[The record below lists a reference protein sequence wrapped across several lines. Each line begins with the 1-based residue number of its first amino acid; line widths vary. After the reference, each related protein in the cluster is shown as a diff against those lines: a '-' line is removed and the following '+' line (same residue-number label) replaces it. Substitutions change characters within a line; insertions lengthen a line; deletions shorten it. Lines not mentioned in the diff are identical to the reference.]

1 MIVLNGHW
9 LVKVIL
15 THRPANRTAAGL
27 VADRYNCD
35 NRPSGSLASLI
46 WGFILHP
53 VSHQHHTTYVH
64 DDTACEE
71 CDLLIPATPLAVG
84 EASHCPRC
92 GHTLSQHLPQQE
104 LRPISYGFAA
114 LIMFVLSNSFT
125 FMSFSA
131 KGIGQEMTF
140 LQCISTLV
148 DEGYLFLSAVL
159 SITLIGLPL
168 VYIGSIM
175 LVLWRLDKNLH
186 SHALRSLGRLLCRI
200 KPWLMVDVFLVGVLI
215 SLVKLMGMADIQ
227 MGLSFWAF
235 VGYTILLIKTISSLD
250 RMWLWQRLFGPT
262 EQRELDPEAGA
273 IASGLVGCHICGAL
287 SEAGSHSCQRCGG
300 KLHARKPGGLN
311 RTWALL
317 ITSAILYIP
326 ANVYPIMDTVFLG
339 DDSPSTILGGVVL
352 LWAMGSYPIAAVIFF
367 ASVVVPLVKILALFW
382 LCYMVQSGHAESP
395 LGKLK
400 LYRMTEFV
408 GRWSMIDVFVVAILA
423 GLIRLDNLMTI
434 YPGPAAVAFAG
445 VVLITMV
452 AAMSFD
458 SRLIW
463 DLQQG
468 ERERE

>member
-1 MIVLNGHW
+1 M
-9 LVKVIL
+9 
-15 THRPANRTAAGL
+15 
-27 VADRYNCD
+27 
-35 NRPSGSLASLI
+35 
-46 WGFILHP
+46 HP
-53 VSHQHHTTYVH
+53 VSNQHLPTYTH
-64 DDTACEE
+64 DATACEE
-71 CDLLIPATPLAVG
+71 CDLLVPATALAVG
-84 EASHCPRC
+84 ETSSCPRC
-92 GHTLSQHLPQQE
+92 GHTLSRHLPEQE
-104 LRPISYGFAA
+104 RRPIAYGFAA
-114 LIMFVLSNSFT
+114 IIMFVLSNAFT

-131 KGIGQEMTF
+131 KGVGQEMTF
-140 LQCISTLV
+140 LQCITTLV
-148 DEGYLFLSAVL
+148 DQGYLFLGAVL
-159 SITLIGLPL
+159 SLTLIGLPL

-175 LVLWRLDKNLH
+175 LVLWRVDKDLH
-186 SHALRSLGRLLCRI
+186 SNALRSLGRLLCRI
-200 KPWLMVDVFLVGVLI
+200 KPWLMVDVFLIGVLI
-215 SLVKLMGMADIQ
+215 SLVKLMGMADIK

-235 VGYTILLIKTISSLD
+235 VGYTVLLIKMISSLD

-262 EQRELDPEAGA
+262 EARELDADADAEAA
-273 IASGLVGCHICGAL
+273 AMASGLVGCHICGAL
-287 SEAGSHSCQRCGG
+287 SEAGEHSCPRCGG
-300 KLHARKPGGLN
+300 KLHSRKPGGLN

-317 ITSAILYIP
+317 FTSVILYVP
-326 ANVYPIMDTVFLG
+326 ANLYPIMDTVFLG

-352 LWAMGSYPIAAVIFF
+352 LWAMGSYPIAAVIFI
-367 ASVVVPLVKILALFW
+367 ASVVVPLVKILALLW
-382 LCYMVQSGHAESP
+382 LCYMVQRGHGASP

>member
-1 MIVLNGHW
+1 M
-9 LVKVIL
+9 
-15 THRPANRTAAGL
+15 
-27 VADRYNCD
+27 
-35 NRPSGSLASLI
+35 
-46 WGFILHP
+46 HP
-53 VSHQHHTTYVH
+53 VSHQHQPTYTH
-64 DDTACEE
+64 DATACEE
-71 CDLLIPATPLAVG
+71 CDLLVPATTLAVG
-84 EASHCPRC
+84 EASSCPRC
-92 GHTLSQHLPQQE
+92 GHTLSRHLPEQE
-104 LRPISYGFAA
+104 RRPIAYGFAA
-114 LIMFVLSNSFT
+114 IIMFVLSNSFT

-131 KGIGQEMTF
+131 KGVGQEMTF
-140 LQCISTLV
+140 LQCITTLV
-148 DEGYLFLSAVL
+148 DQGYLFLGAVL
-159 SITLIGLPL
+159 SLTLIGLPL

-175 LVLWRLDKNLH
+175 LVLWRVDKDLH
-186 SHALRSLGRLLCRI
+186 SNSLRSLGRLLCRI
-200 KPWLMVDVFLVGVLI
+200 KPWLMVDVFLIGVLI
-215 SLVKLMGMADIQ
+215 SLVKLMGMADIK

-235 VGYTILLIKTISSLD
+235 VGYTVLLIKMISSLD
-250 RMWLWQRLFGPT
+250 RMWLWQRLFGPS
-262 EQRELDPEAGA
+262 ELHGLTVEDDEASA
-273 IASGLVGCHICGAL
+273 MTSGLVGCHICGAL
-287 SEAGSHSCQRCGG
+287 SEAGADSCKRCGDH
-300 KLHARKPGGLN
+300 LHSRKPGGLN

-317 ITSAILYIP
+317 FTSVILYIP
-326 ANVYPIMDTVFLG
+326 ANLYPIMDTVFLG

-367 ASVVVPLVKILALFW
+367 ASVVVPLVKILALLW
-382 LCYMVQSGHAESP
+382 LCYMVQRGQGASP

>member
-1 MIVLNGHW
+1 MLNGHW

-175 LVLWRLDKNLH
+175 LVLWRLDKDLH

-273 IASGLVGCHICGAL
+273 MASGLVSCHICGAL

>member
-1 MIVLNGHW
+1 M
-9 LVKVIL
+9 
-15 THRPANRTAAGL
+15 
-27 VADRYNCD
+27 
-35 NRPSGSLASLI
+35 
-46 WGFILHP
+46 HP
-53 VSHQHHTTYVH
+53 VSNQHLSTYTH
-64 DDTACEE
+64 DATACEE
-71 CDLLIPATPLAVG
+71 CDLLVPATALAVG
-84 EASHCPRC
+84 ETSSCPRC
-92 GHTLSQHLPQQE
+92 GHTLSRHLPDQE
-104 LRPISYGFAA
+104 RRPIAYGFAA
-114 LIMFVLSNSFT
+114 IIMFVLSNSFT

-140 LQCISTLV
+140 LQCITTLV
-148 DEGYLFLSAVL
+148 DQGYLFLGAVL
-159 SITLIGLPL
+159 SLTLIGLPL
-168 VYIGSIM
+168 VYVGSIM
-175 LVLWRLDKNLH
+175 LVLWRVDKDLH
-186 SHALRSLGRLLCRI
+186 SNALRSLGRLLCRI
-200 KPWLMVDVFLVGVLI
+200 KPWLMVDVFLIGVLI
-215 SLVKLMGMADIQ
+215 SLVKLMGMADIK

-235 VGYTILLIKTISSLD
+235 VGYTVLLIKTISSLD

-262 EQRELDPEAGA
+262 GARELDADA
-273 IASGLVGCHICGAL
+273 TAMASGLVGCHICGAL
-287 SEAGSHSCQRCGG
+287 SEVGEHSCPRCGG
-300 KLHARKPGGLN
+300 KLHSRKPGGLS

-317 ITSAILYIP
+317 LTSVILYVP
-326 ANVYPIMDTVFLG
+326 ANLYPIMDTVFLG

-352 LWAMGSYPIAAVIFF
+352 LWALGSYPIAAVIFI
-367 ASVVVPLVKILALFW
+367 ASVVVPLVKIMALLW
-382 LCYMVQSGHAESP
+382 LCYMVQRGHGASP

>member
-1 MIVLNGHW
+1 MGTGLSKSFSLPPAIAPSEGW
-9 LVKVIL
+9 SL
-15 THRPANRTAAGL
+15 TSTTAIIA
-27 VADRYNCD
+27 C
-35 NRPSGSLASLI
+35 SGSTTGLI

-53 VSHQHHTTYVH
+53 ASHQHHTTYVH
-64 DDTACEE
+64 DATACEE
-71 CDLLIPATPLAVG
+71 CDLLIPATPLEVG
-84 EASHCPRC
+84 QASCCPRC
-92 GHTLSQHLPQQE
+92 GHTLSRHLPQQE
-104 LRPISYGFAA
+104 LRPIAYGFAA
-114 LIMFVLSNSFT
+114 LIMFLLANAFT

-140 LQCISTLV
+140 LQSITTLV
-148 DEGYLFLSAVL
+148 DEGYLFLGAVL
-159 SITLIGLPL
+159 SLTLIGLPL
-168 VYIGSIM
+168 VYMGSIM
-175 LVLWRLDKNLH
+175 LVLWRVDKDLH
-186 SHALRSLGRLLCRI
+186 SNALRSLGRLLCRI

-215 SLVKLMGMADIQ
+215 SLVKLMGMADIK

-235 VGYTILLIKTISSLD
+235 VGYTVLLIKMISSLD
-250 RMWLWQRLFGPT
+250 QMWLWQRLFGPT
-262 EQRELDPEAGA
+262 EAREIDPEAGA
-273 IASGLVGCHICGAL
+273 LESGLVGCHICGAL
-287 SEAGSHSCQRCGG
+287 SEVDSHSCSRCGG
-300 KLHARKPGGLN
+300 HLHARKPGGLN

-317 ITSAILYIP
+317 FTSAILYVP
-326 ANVYPIMDTVFLG
+326 ANLYPIMDTVFLG

-382 LCYMVQSGHAESP
+382 LCYMVQRGNVTSP

>member
-1 MIVLNGHW
+1 M
-9 LVKVIL
+9 
-15 THRPANRTAAGL
+15 
-27 VADRYNCD
+27 
-35 NRPSGSLASLI
+35 
-46 WGFILHP
+46 HP
-53 VSHQHHTTYVH
+53 VSSEQHTFYTH
-64 DDTACEE
+64 DATACEE
-71 CDLLIPATPLAVG
+71 CDLLIPATALAVG
-84 EASHCPRC
+84 QDSCCPRC
-92 GHTLSQHLPQQE
+92 GHTLSRHLAHPERQ
-104 LRPISYGFAA
+104 PIAYGIAA
-114 LIMFVLSNSFT
+114 LIMFVLANSFT
-125 FMSFSA
+125 FMSFST
-131 KGIGQEMTF
+131 KGVGQEMSF
-140 LQCISTLV
+140 IQCISTLV
-148 DEGYLFLSAVL
+148 DQGYLFLGALL
-159 SITLIGLPL
+159 SLTLIGLPL

-175 LVLWRLDKNLH
+175 LVLWRVDKELH

-215 SLVKLMGMADIQ
+215 SLVKLMSMADIK

-235 VGYTILLIKTISSLD
+235 VGYTLMLIKMMASLD

-262 EQRELDPEAGA
+262 PAREVTSD
-273 IASGLVGCHICGAL
+273 ASAMACGLVGCHVCGAL
-287 SEAGSHSCQRCGG
+287 SDAHEHLCSRCGSH
-300 KLHARKPGGLN
+300 LHSRKPGGLN

-317 ITSAILYIP
+317 LTASILYIP
-326 ANVYPIMDTVFLG
+326 ANLYPIMDTVFLG

-367 ASVVVPLVKILALFW
+367 ASVVVPLVKIMALFW
-382 LCYMVQSGHAESP
+382 LCYMVQRNHIDSP

-445 VVLITMV
+445 VVLITMI
-452 AAMSFD
+452 AAMTFD
-458 SRLIW
+458 PRLIW

>member
-1 MIVLNGHW
+1 MH
-9 LVKVIL
+9 
-15 THRPANRTAAGL
+15 PA
-27 VADRYNCD
+27 
-35 NRPSGSLASLI
+35 S
-46 WGFILHP
+46 HP
-53 VSHQHHTTYVH
+53 PRTYVH
-64 DDTACEE
+64 DATACEE
-71 CDLLIPATPLAVG
+71 CDLLIPATLLAVG
-84 EASHCPRC
+84 QASCCPRC
-92 GHTLSQHLPQQE
+92 GHTLSRYLPDQE
-104 LRPISYGFAA
+104 LRPIAYGFAA
-114 LIMFVLSNSFT
+114 LIMFVLANAFT
-125 FMSFSA
+125 FMSFSS

-140 LQCISTLV
+140 IQCISTLV
-148 DEGYLFLSAVL
+148 DEGYLFLGAVL
-159 SITLIGLPL
+159 SLTLIGLPL
-168 VYIGSIM
+168 IYIGSIM
-175 LVLWRLDKNLH
+175 LVLWRVDKDLH
-186 SHALRSLGRLLCRI
+186 SKALRSLGRLLCQI

-215 SLVKLMGMADIQ
+215 SLVKLMGMADIK

-235 VGYTILLIKTISSLD
+235 VGYTVLLVKMISSLD
-250 RMWLWQRLFGPT
+250 TMWLWQRLLGPT
-262 EQRELDPEAGA
+262 DACGVDETTDASAME
-273 IASGLVGCHICGAL
+273 SGLTGCHICGAL
-287 SEAGSHSCQRCGG
+287 SKAGSHRCSRCGG
-300 KLHARKPGGLN
+300 HLHDRKPGGLN

-317 ITSAILYIP
+317 ITSSILYIP
-326 ANVYPIMDTVFLG
+326 ANIYPIMDTVFLG
-339 DDSPSTILGGVVL
+339 DDTPSTILGGVVL

-382 LCYMVQSGHAESP
+382 LCYAVQNGHAASP
-395 LGKLK
+395 LRKLK

>member
-1 MIVLNGHW
+1 M
-9 LVKVIL
+9 
-15 THRPANRTAAGL
+15 
-27 VADRYNCD
+27 
-35 NRPSGSLASLI
+35 
-46 WGFILHP
+46 HP
-53 VSHQHHTTYVH
+53 VSHQHQHQHQPTYTH
-64 DDTACEE
+64 DATACEE
-71 CDLLIPATPLAVG
+71 CDLLVPATTLAVG
-84 EASHCPRC
+84 EASSCPRC
-92 GHTLSQHLPQQE
+92 GHTLSRHLPEQE
-104 LRPISYGFAA
+104 RRPIAYGFAA
-114 LIMFVLSNSFT
+114 IIMFVLSNSFT

-131 KGIGQEMTF
+131 KGVGQEMTF
-140 LQCISTLV
+140 LQCITTLV
-148 DEGYLFLSAVL
+148 DQGYLFLGAVL
-159 SITLIGLPL
+159 SLTLIGLPL

-175 LVLWRLDKNLH
+175 LVLWRVDKDLH
-186 SHALRSLGRLLCRI
+186 SNALRSLGRLLCRI
-200 KPWLMVDVFLVGVLI
+200 KPWLMVDVFLIGVLI
-215 SLVKLMGMADIQ
+215 SLVKLMGMADIK

-235 VGYTILLIKTISSLD
+235 VGYTVLLIKMISSLD
-250 RMWLWQRLFGPT
+250 RMWLWQRLFGPS
-262 EQRELDPEAGA
+262 ELHGLTVEDDEASA
-273 IASGLVGCHICGAL
+273 MTSGLVGCHICGAL
-287 SEAGSHSCQRCGG
+287 SEAGADSCKRCGDH
-300 KLHARKPGGLN
+300 LHSRKPGGLN

-317 ITSAILYIP
+317 FTSVILYIP
-326 ANVYPIMDTVFLG
+326 ANLYPIMDTVFLG

-367 ASVVVPLVKILALFW
+367 ASVVVPLVKILALLW
-382 LCYMVQSGHAESP
+382 LCYMVQRGQGASP

>member
-1 MIVLNGHW
+1 M
-9 LVKVIL
+9 
-15 THRPANRTAAGL
+15 PAST
-27 VADRYNCD
+27 
-35 NRPSGSLASLI
+35 
-46 WGFILHP
+46 
-53 VSHQHHTTYVH
+53 
-64 DDTACEE
+64 
-71 CDLLIPATPLAVG
+71 LAVG
-84 EASHCPRC
+84 EASCCPRC
-92 GHTLSQHLPQQE
+92 GHTLSRHLPEQE
-104 LRPISYGFAA
+104 RRPIAYGFAA
-114 LIMFVLSNSFT
+114 IIMFVLSNAFT

-131 KGIGQEMTF
+131 KGVGQEMTF
-140 LQCISTLV
+140 LQCITTLV
-148 DEGYLFLSAVL
+148 DQGYLFLGAVL
-159 SITLIGLPL
+159 SLTLIGLPL

-175 LVLWRLDKNLH
+175 LVLWRVDKDLH
-186 SHALRSLGRLLCRI
+186 SKALRSLGRLLCRI
-200 KPWLMVDVFLVGVLI
+200 KPWLMVDVFLIGVLI
-215 SLVKLMGMADIQ
+215 SLVKLMGMADIK

-235 VGYTILLIKTISSLD
+235 VGYTLLLIKMISSLD
-250 RMWLWQRLFGPT
+250 RMWLWQRLFGPS
-262 EQRELDPEAGA
+262 ELHGVTVDDDEASA
-273 IASGLVGCHICGAL
+273 MSAGLVGCHICGAL
-287 SEAGSHSCQRCGG
+287 SEAGAHSCKRCGEH
-300 KLHARKPGGLN
+300 LHSRKPGGLN

-317 ITSAILYIP
+317 FTSIILYVP
-326 ANVYPIMDTVFLG
+326 ANLYPIMDTVFLG

-367 ASVVVPLVKILALFW
+367 ASVVVPLVKILALLW
-382 LCYMVQSGHAESP
+382 LCYMVQRGQGTSP

-445 VVLITMV
+445 VVLVTMV

>member
-1 MIVLNGHW
+1 
-9 LVKVIL
+9 
-15 THRPANRTAAGL
+15 
-27 VADRYNCD
+27 
-35 NRPSGSLASLI
+35 
-46 WGFILHP
+46 
-53 VSHQHHTTYVH
+53 
-64 DDTACEE
+64 
-71 CDLLIPATPLAVG
+71 
-84 EASHCPRC
+84 
-92 GHTLSQHLPQQE
+92 
-104 LRPISYGFAA
+104 
-114 LIMFVLSNSFT
+114 MFVLANAFT

-131 KGIGQEMTF
+131 KGVGQEMTF
-140 LQCISTLV
+140 LQSITTLV
-148 DEGYLFLSAVL
+148 DEGYLFLGAVL
-159 SITLIGLPL
+159 SLTLIGLPL
-168 VYIGSIM
+168 VYMGSIM
-175 LVLWRLDKNLH
+175 LVLWRIDKDLH
-186 SHALRSLGRLLCRI
+186 SNALRSLGRLLSRI

-215 SLVKLMGMADIQ
+215 SLVKLMGMADIK

-235 VGYTILLIKTISSLD
+235 VGYTLLLIKMISSLD
-250 RMWLWQRLFGPT
+250 QMWLWQRLFGPT
-262 EQRELDPEAGA
+262 EPREIDPDAGA
-273 IASGLVGCHICGAL
+273 GALESGLVGCHICGAL
-287 SEAGSHSCQRCGG
+287 SEASNHSCARCGG
-300 KLHARKPGGLN
+300 HLHARKPGGLN

-317 ITSAILYIP
+317 FTSAILYVP
-326 ANVYPIMDTVFLG
+326 ANLYPIMNTVFLG

-382 LCYMVQSGHAESP
+382 LCYMVQRGHATSP

>member
-1 MIVLNGHW
+1 M
-9 LVKVIL
+9 
-15 THRPANRTAAGL
+15 
-27 VADRYNCD
+27 
-35 NRPSGSLASLI
+35 
-46 WGFILHP
+46 
-53 VSHQHHTTYVH
+53 
-64 DDTACEE
+64 
-71 CDLLIPATPLAVG
+71 PATTLAVG
-84 EASHCPRC
+84 EASSCPRC
-92 GHTLSQHLPQQE
+92 GHTLSRHLPEQE
-104 LRPISYGFAA
+104 RRPIAYGFAA
-114 LIMFVLSNSFT
+114 IIMFVLSNSFT

-131 KGIGQEMTF
+131 KGVGQEMTF
-140 LQCISTLV
+140 LQCITTLV
-148 DEGYLFLSAVL
+148 DQGYLFLGAVL
-159 SITLIGLPL
+159 SLTLIGLPL

-175 LVLWRLDKNLH
+175 LVLWRVDKDLH
-186 SHALRSLGRLLCRI
+186 SNALRSLGRLLCRI
-200 KPWLMVDVFLVGVLI
+200 KPWLMVDVFLIGVLI
-215 SLVKLMGMADIQ
+215 SLVKLMGMADIK

-235 VGYTILLIKTISSLD
+235 VGYTVLLIKMISSLD
-250 RMWLWQRLFGPT
+250 RMWLWQRLFGPS
-262 EQRELDPEAGA
+262 ELHGLTVEDDEASA
-273 IASGLVGCHICGAL
+273 MTSGLVGCHICGAL
-287 SEAGSHSCQRCGG
+287 SEAGADSCKRCGDH
-300 KLHARKPGGLN
+300 LHSRKPGGLS

-317 ITSAILYIP
+317 FTSVILYIP
-326 ANVYPIMDTVFLG
+326 ANLYPIMDTVFLG

-367 ASVVVPLVKILALFW
+367 ASVVVPLVKILALLW
-382 LCYMVQSGHAESP
+382 LCYMVQRGQGASP